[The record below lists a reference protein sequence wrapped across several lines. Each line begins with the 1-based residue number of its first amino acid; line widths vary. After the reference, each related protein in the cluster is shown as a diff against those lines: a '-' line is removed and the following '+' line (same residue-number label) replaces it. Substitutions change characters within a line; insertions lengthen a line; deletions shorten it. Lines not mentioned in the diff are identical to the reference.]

1 MYAKVRKDEH
11 LAVQKKCMNQGS
23 MDDHTEDK
31 VPHLFAEGP
40 CTVWKSA
47 CSGQLNWVSRSLIPW
62 EEIHGILGACNE

>member
-31 VPHLFAEGP
+31 VPPFICRRTLHSMEICLLWAPELGFQITDPMGRNP
-40 CTVWKSA
+40 WD
-47 CSGQLNWVSRSLIPW
+47 SGCMQ
-62 EEIHGILGACNE
+62 